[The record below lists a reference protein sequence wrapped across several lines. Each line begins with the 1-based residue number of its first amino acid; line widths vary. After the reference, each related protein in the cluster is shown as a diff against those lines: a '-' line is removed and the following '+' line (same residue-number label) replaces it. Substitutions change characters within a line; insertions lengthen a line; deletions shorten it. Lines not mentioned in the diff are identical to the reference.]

1 MRAIFLGLCASKLV
15 LYGQVTTARKAVTL
29 LLSYLIF
36 TKPLTEQHCTG
47 LILMSMGIVLKMV
60 PENKP
65 MQIRASKIK
74 ELSSLSG
81 EENTRNR
88 TENNEE
94 EQRPLV

>member
-1 MRAIFLGLCASKLV
+1 
-15 LYGQVTTARKAVTL
+15 
-29 LLSYLIF
+29 
-36 TKPLTEQHCTG
+36 
-47 LILMSMGIVLKMV
+47 MSMGIVLKMV

-65 MQIRASKIK
+65 MQIWASKIK

-81 EENTRNR
+81 EENTRTR